1 MKKKNTC
8 INLNNAKLF
17 RLMQVFFSSSLAY
30 CANYLESLLI
40 VVITN
45 EFNNIEK
52 KNKETDDYSTECC
65 DAAT

>member
-1 MKKKNTC
+1 
-8 INLNNAKLF
+8 
-17 RLMQVFFSSSLAY
+17 MQVFFSSSLAY